1 MTNQI
6 GDVSDDGFWVLTES
20 GWQPTEA
27 QKQAINQ
34 GARPYSEVEEE
45 TINMGLETQANSPIN
60 NSNQILSFAAI
71 GLLCLGLL
79 MQIIGMHLDSWTGV
93 SDDEDE
99 GWPDADG
106 GMGLTE
112 FTIDCSDVTGI
123 DDEFE
128 IKNKDLCKFG
138 AGLFSGDISVQE
150 AFIAVTAEDVEELT
164 DDLPD
169 EISGSISK
177 MCDVQKD
184 ISDDSSDAKEDIE
197 KCEDRDSAGGVA
209 IALYWVSFSFGL
221 IALITG
227 LLGIFTA
234 TPYADAVSNSTTV
247 VCVLLSITAFFCW
260 LIMTP
265 ELNDDISYGSGF
277 VISIIS
283 MVILISSTALT
294 FIKSWKPSKTT
305 VF

>member
-60 NSNQILSFAAI
+60 NSNQILSFVAI

-79 MQIIGMHLDSWTGV
+79 MQIIGMHLDSWTGM

-99 GWPDADG
+99 GWTESAVG
-106 GMGLTE
+106 GLGLTE
-112 FTIDCSDVTGI
+112 FTIDCSEVTGT
-123 DDEFE
+123 DPDLE
-128 IKNKDLCKFG
+128 IKNKDLCKFA
-138 AGLFSGDISVQE
+138 AGLSSGDITFDD
-150 AFIAVTAEDVEELT
+150 ANNAETVEELT

-169 EISGSISK
+169 EISGKISK
-177 MCDVQKD
+177 MCNFLNDV
-184 ISDDSSDAKEDIE
+184 DAEKEPIE
-197 KCEDRDSAGGVA
+197 NCEDRDSAGGVA

-227 LLGIFTA
+227 LLAIFTA
-234 TPYADAVSNSTTV
+234 TPYADGVSNSTTV
-247 VCVLLSITAFFCW
+247 VCVLLSVIAFFCW

-265 ELNDDISYGSGF
+265 ELDDDISYGSGF
-277 VISIIS
+277 VITIIS
-283 MVILISSTALT
+283 MVILISSTALA

-305 VF
+305 RF